1 VKQLAVVK
9 VADVA
14 LRRSTVGG
22 MMDA

>member
-1 VKQLAVVK
+1 VKHLAVVK